1 MGGAISNSR
10 EEIMVTRQSA
20 KSFLMSQPVTVAVIA
35 LYALLVCWACGNPV
49 ISIPEFKK
57 EDLSPARAGN
67 TRAGDSFYRLV
78 PYDSI
83 NVKFTYH
90 PEEDTK
96 APLIVRPDGNVT
108 LEGIGVLKAA
118 GFTPEELA
126 QVIVEKSA
134 SRLKEPQVV
143 ITIAQY
149 TPRKVYVGGEVKSP
163 GIVLVQD
170 GRSVTPMQ
178 AIFERGGFTYTAQ
191 MDSVVLI
198 RDGAS
203 DTPKIGRLN
212 LNEAMENGVAESVS
226 LLDND
231 VIYVPMSGIGRADL
245 WVRQNIRELIPW
257 EILRPPSARDIFLR

>member
-1 MGGAISNSR
+1 MGTGRSSKSYLAIGP
-10 EEIMVTRQSA
+10 TLPA
-20 KSFLMSQPVTVAVIA
+20 LMSFYVV
-35 LYALLVCWACGNPV
+35 LVFGGCANPV
-49 ISIPEFKK
+49 SDIPEFNKNH
-57 EDLSPARAGN
+57 LTIARGN
-67 TRAGDSFYRLV
+67 MPSRDFFYRLV

-90 PEEDTK
+90 PDEDTK
-96 APLIVRPDGNVT
+96 APLIVRPDGNIT
-108 LEGIGVLKAA
+108 LEGIGVVKAA
-118 GFTPEELA
+118 GLTPEELA

-134 SRLKEPQVV
+134 SRMKEPQVV

-163 GIVLVQD
+163 GVVLVQD

-191 MDSVVLI
+191 PNNVVLI
-198 RDGAS
+198 RDGGS
-203 DTPKIGRLN
+203 ETPKIGRLN
-212 LNEAMENGVAESVS
+212 LNEAMENGVAETAA

-245 WVRQNIRELIPW
+245 WVKQNIKDLIPW
-257 EILRPPSARDIFLR
+257 EILRPPSARDLFLGR

>member
-1 MGGAISNSR
+1 
-10 EEIMVTRQSA
+10 MV
-20 KSFLMSQPVTVAVIA
+20 LAVILSSA
-35 LYALLVCWACGNPV
+35 VLAVLGCGNSM
-49 ISIPEFKK
+49 INNIPEFKK
-57 EDLSPARAGN
+57 NDLTLARTGN
-67 TRAGDSFYRLV
+67 TRSSDFFYRLV

-83 NVKFTYH
+83 NVKFAYH

-96 APLIVRPDGNVT
+96 VPLMIRPDGNIT
-108 LEGIGVLKAA
+108 LEGSGVIKAA
-118 GFTPEELA
+118 GLTPEELA

-134 SRLKEPQVV
+134 SRMKDPQVV
-143 ITIAQY
+143 VIIAQY

-191 MDSVVLI
+191 VDSVVLI

-203 DTPKIGRLN
+203 KNPKIGRLN
-212 LNEAMENGVAESVS
+212 LNEAMENGVAETVA

-245 WVRQNIRELIPW
+245 WVKQHIKDLIPW
-257 EILRPPSARDIFLR
+257 EILRPPSARDAFLR

>member
-1 MGGAISNSR
+1 MR
-10 EEIMVTRQSA
+10 
-20 KSFLMSQPVTVAVIA
+20 PVIL
-35 LYALLVCWACGNPV
+35 LYAVLSFWGCGNSV
-49 ISIPEFKK
+49 IDIPEFNKH
-57 EDLSPARAGN
+57 DLPLTRTGN
-67 TRAGDSFYRLV
+67 TRSGDLFYRLV

-96 APLIVRPDGNVT
+96 VPLMIRPDGNIT
-108 LEGIGVLKAA
+108 LEGSGVIKAA
-118 GFTPEELA
+118 GLTPEELA
-126 QVIVEKSA
+126 RVVVEKSA
-134 SRLKEPQVV
+134 SRMKEPQVV
-143 ITIAQY
+143 VTIAQY

-191 MDSVVLI
+191 VDSVVLI

-203 DTPKIGRLN
+203 DAPKIGRLN
-212 LNEAMENGVAESVS
+212 LNDAMENGVAESVA

-231 VIYVPMSGIGRADL
+231 VLYVPMSGIGRADL
-245 WVRQNIRELIPW
+245 WVKQNIKDLIPW
-257 EILRPPSARDIFLR
+257 EILRPPSARDLFLGR